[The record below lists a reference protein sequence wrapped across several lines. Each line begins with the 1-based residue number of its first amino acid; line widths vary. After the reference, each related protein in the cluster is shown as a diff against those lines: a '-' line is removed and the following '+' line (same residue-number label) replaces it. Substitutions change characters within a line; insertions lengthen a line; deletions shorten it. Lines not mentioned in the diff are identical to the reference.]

1 MLSLIPP
8 LTDDSASA
16 SLVSGGV
23 KGGDI
28 TPSPTPPFPIPKLET
43 SLEKDEEAEGGGDGL
58 SRAVRLPLL
67 F

>member
-8 LTDDSASA
+8 PTDDPASV

-28 TPSPTPPFPIPKLET
+28 TPSPTPPYPIPNPET
-43 SLEKDEEAEGGGDGL
+43 SLEKEEAAEGGGDGL